1 MNLTDELKKYADQS
15 AAKIPAEV
23 LAIMKNAIQELES
36 SNLVNQ
42 ALKTGDKI
50 PTIEL
55 PNATS
60 KIISIQEQ
68 IKKGKVIIA
77 FYRGGWC
84 PYCNLELKA
93 LQEILPQIKE
103 KGASLIA
110 ITPETPDNSL
120 NTIEKNNLEF
130 EVLTDKDNK
139 TASKFNLTYKLPK
152 ELLDIYLNFGINLE
166 KSNNNQLGEL
176 PIAATYVV
184 DTKGTIIFDYIKE
197 DYKLRASTEAIIASL

>member
-23 LAIMKNAIQELES
+23 LTIMKNAIQELEN
-36 SNLVNQ
+36 SNLVDQ

-55 PNATS
+55 PNATG

-110 ITPETPDNSL
+110 ITPETPNNSL

-166 KSNNNQLGEL
+166 KSNDNQLGEL

>member
-55 PNATS
+55 PNATG

>member
-15 AAKIPAEV
+15 AAKIPAEI

-55 PNATS
+55 PNATG

>member
-55 PNATS
+55 PNATG

-176 PIAATYVV
+176 PITATYVV